1 MQFDCTY
8 WLISCGLSR
17 AFGQSVSRCVSDF
30 AQTLSRCGPA
40 KGKRCARATPRHARY
55 TLVRYNWLQAD
66 LYSRKERDD
75 PLCVCVVIRI
85 ICMMSSF
92 FLSTHTIYETVL
104 TILRLSCSK
113 FVLTYRKYVAYC
125 SDIYAS
131 SAIADCFSLILACIG
146 SPFTHPACRI
156 SQQSVTQHNS

>member
-17 AFGQSVSRCVSDF
+17 AFGQSVFRCVSDF

-40 KGKRCARATPRHARY
+40 KGKRCARAPRHARY
-55 TLVRYNWLQAD
+55 ILVRYNWLQAD

-75 PLCVCVVIRI
+75 PLCVCVCVVIRI

-104 TILRLSCSK
+104 TILRLCCWK

-131 SAIADCFSLILACIG
+131 LILACIG
-146 SPFTHPACRI
+146 SPFTHPACRKPAECD
-156 SQQSVTQHNS
+156 TA